1 MALLNKWAF
10 RTSVVS
16 SGVLRS
22 DIERRLRGRSG
33 LDGKADEADEYARC
47 CSLVTYR
54 RTLGRTGREGVMG
67 IIVISEQGIGIVLF
81 GRIGEAVGKR
91 FRTTLSLSS
100 SQIIYSH
107 YLILS
112 YRVRVQLVFY
122 M

>member
-1 MALLNKWAF
+1 MVPDLMALLNKWAF

-33 LDGKADEADEYARC
+33 LDGEADEADEYAPC

-67 IIVISEQGIGIVLF
+67 IIVISEQERLWEKDF
-81 GRIGEAVGKR
+81 GRP
-91 FRTTLSLSS
+91 
-100 SQIIYSH
+100 
-107 YLILS
+107 
-112 YRVRVQLVFY
+112 YRLAHPR
-122 M
+122 